1 MPTGSPS
8 TCKNPLRVAAGRRN
22 WQKRGPW
29 TDEARNRVRQAILER
44 QPWLKST
51 GPRTPEGKARVA
63 KNGKLTQK
71 GPRSVREVR
80 VLVAD
85 INALIDEMQQ
95 SRAIT

>member
-1 MPTGSPS
+1 MLDSASPS
-8 TCKNPLRVAAGRRN
+8 S
-22 WQKRGPW
+22 
-29 TDEARNRVRQAILER
+29 RNRVRQAILER
-44 QPWLKST
+44 KPWLKST

-85 INALIDEMQQ
+85 ISALIDEMQQ
-95 SRAIT
+95 SRSVT